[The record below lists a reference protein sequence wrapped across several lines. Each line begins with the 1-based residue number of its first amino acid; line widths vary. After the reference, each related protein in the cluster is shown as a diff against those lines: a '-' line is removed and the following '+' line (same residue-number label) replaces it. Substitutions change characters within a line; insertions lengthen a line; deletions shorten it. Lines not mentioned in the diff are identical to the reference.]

1 LGVSRSLNNSVFK
14 EGKKMAEPKK
24 EGLFKRLFGGKKA
37 GCCGVKIEEV
47 KKEGGQEKLE
57 SIPSSGCCSP
67 DTKKA

>member
-1 LGVSRSLNNSVFK
+1 MT
-14 EGKKMAEPKK
+14 EQKK
-24 EGLFKRLFGGKKA
+24 EGFFKRLFGGKNA

-57 SIPSSGCCSP
+57 PISSSGCCSP